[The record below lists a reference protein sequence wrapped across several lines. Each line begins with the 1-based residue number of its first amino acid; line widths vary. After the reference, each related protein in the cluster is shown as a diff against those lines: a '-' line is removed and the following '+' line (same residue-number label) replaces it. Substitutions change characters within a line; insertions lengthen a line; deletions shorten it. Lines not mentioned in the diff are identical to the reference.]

1 MVDAEDVEVEGN
13 FITLPGA
20 IGEWGADATRF
31 TCADAGD
38 GTENANFDREVC
50 RAIITSTELETAST
64 LSGKGKEM
72 KLRPAGAAGVWLDGW
87 FENEIGRLAA
97 RRRRRTRR

>member
-1 MVDAEDVEVEGN
+1 MVDAEKMSKSKGN

-38 GTENANFDREVC
+38 GTENANFDRVC
-50 RAIITSTELETAST
+50 NKAILSLTTELETLAVDALAHKGQGDEAALPPAPPACGST
-64 LSGKGKEM
+64 GGS
-72 KLRPAGAAGVWLDGW
+72 
-87 FENEIGRLAA
+87 
-97 RRRRRTRR
+97 RTR